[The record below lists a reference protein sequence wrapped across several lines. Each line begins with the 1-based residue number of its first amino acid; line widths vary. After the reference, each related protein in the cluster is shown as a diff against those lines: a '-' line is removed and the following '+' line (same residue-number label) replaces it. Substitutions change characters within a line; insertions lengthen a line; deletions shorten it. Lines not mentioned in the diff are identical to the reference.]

1 MIDVVMCAYNSESTI
16 REAVDSVLNQTY
28 RDFKLWVFNDNSQ
41 DSTLEIL
48 KQYDDER
55 LVILSSSKNIGTY
68 AAKNFALKNVGVGK
82 YLALHDADDISHP
95 ERFEKQIRFMEKND
109 VACLGTAVKE
119 FWEGDWFPHTI
130 SIEIVENNERV
141 NKYAKKIK
149 RDELKSVLTHLTN
162 DYDKYIKFK
171 FCMNGTVMFRKS
183 ILYKLGGWDGEA
195 RVGGDTDLFIRILGE
210 EDIHN
215 LSECLYYRRFHKNS
229 LTANPETGINS
240 SFRKE
245 YNIKRKDVIA
255 ASLSGAPVVRDLYYP
270 NDFSCKVITCAV

>member
-28 RDFKLWVFNDNSQ
+28 EDFKLWVFDDNSQ
-41 DSTLEIL
+41 DSTLDIL
-48 KQYDDER
+48 RRYNDDR
-55 LVILSSSKNIGTY
+55 LVILAASKNIGTY
-68 AAKNFALKNVGVGK
+68 AAKNFAVYNVGVGT
-82 YLALHDADDISHP
+82 YVALHDADDISHP
-95 ERFEKQIRFMEKND
+95 ERFEKQINFMEKKNI
-109 VACLGTAVKE
+109 VCLGTAVKE
-119 FWEGDWFPHTI
+119 FWENDWQPHTI
-130 SIEIVENNERV
+130 SSEKTANNERI

-149 RDELKSVLTHLTN
+149 RKDLKSVLKHLTG
-162 DYDKYIKFK
+162 DYEKYIKFK
-171 FCMNGTVMFRKS
+171 FCMNGTMMFKKS

-215 LSECLYYRRFHKNS
+215 LNECLYYRRFHKDS

-245 YNIKRKDVIA
+245 YNIGRKDVIA
-255 ASLSGAPVVRDLYYP
+255 ASLKGEPVVREFYYP
-270 NDFSCKVITCAV
+270 NDFFCKVITCAG